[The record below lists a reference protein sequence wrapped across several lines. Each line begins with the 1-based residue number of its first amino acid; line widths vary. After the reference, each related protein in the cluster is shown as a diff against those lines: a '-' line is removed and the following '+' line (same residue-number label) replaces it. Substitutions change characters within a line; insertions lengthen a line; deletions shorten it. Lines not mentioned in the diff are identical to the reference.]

1 MLAAAL
7 VNTGSQLTH
16 AGKSGAPPKRKGMM
30 RYLEVASIF
39 SNILSNL
46 VYMTAAVTN
55 GMSQNAN
62 SSTIASTPQGGFEPN
77 L

>member
-1 MLAAAL
+1 
-7 VNTGSQLTH
+7 
-16 AGKSGAPPKRKGMM
+16 M